1 MGDLG
6 YVVVTLV
13 SFALAA
19 GVNTGSVALQ
29 QRTSWFTR
37 RFGSRGWYVHLA
49 IIAPGW
55 LLFLTLQAQLGRETH
70 WPLPLWLR
78 PAGAAV
84 VLAGLALVAD
94 ASARLGLAGTL
105 NGYFFGRGPKAPVRS
120 GTFRWLAN
128 PMYDGF
134 FLLFVGTALL
144 LHNAVY
150 LALAAESVLLLNLLE
165 GSIENRGLS
174 RAVGSDGRM
183 PPALD

>member
-1 MGDLG
+1 MVGDLG
-6 YVVVTLV
+6 FMLVTVV

-19 GVNTGSVALQ
+19 GVNTGSVAFQ

-49 IIAPGW
+49 VIAPGW
-55 LLFLTLQAQLGRETH
+55 LLFLVLQAQLGRH
-70 WPLPLWLR
+70 NAWPLPHWLW

-84 VLAGLALVAD
+84 VLVGLALVVD

-105 NGYFFGRGPKAPVRS
+105 NGYFFGRGPQAPVRT

-144 LHNAVY
+144 LGNAAY
-150 LALAAESVLLLNLLE
+150 LVLAAESVLLLSLLE
-165 GSIENRGLS
+165 SSVENRGLS
-174 RAVGSDGRM
+174 KAVD
-183 PPALD
+183 D